1 MYAILILP
9 LLLLAAPSWAD
20 TPAPAP
26 AAPSVGELQQLV
38 DTLQDDKARAQ
49 FVSGLR
55 SLIAARRASAA
66 QEEPASPAGW
76 LSQQVDQLTG
86 EILEGVSVVVDAPR
100 IIAWGR
106 LQVEDDAAR
115 RRWLDIGLALVVVF
129 GCAAAAE
136 WIVRRFLMRLLPRAP
151 TRRDAR
157 GIRLM
162 FALVELVIGALPIV
176 AFAVAAYV
184 VLPVTLP
191 PYSPSRTSLAL
202 LVHATVVTRLLL
214 AVAKSLLLGNDPGIG
229 LIPATDET
237 RNYLYIW
244 IKRFIH

>member
-49 FVSGLR
+49 FVSELR

-100 IIAWGR
+100 IIAWADCR
-106 LQVEDDAAR
+106 SKT
-115 RRWLDIGLALVVVF
+115 
-129 GCAAAAE
+129 
-136 WIVRRFLMRLLPRAP
+136 MRH
-151 TRRDAR
+151 
-157 GIRLM
+157 G
-162 FALVELVIGALPIV
+162 EG
-176 AFAVAAYV
+176 
-184 VLPVTLP
+184 
-191 PYSPSRTSLAL
+191 
-202 LVHATVVTRLLL
+202 
-214 AVAKSLLLGNDPGIG
+214 G
-229 LIPATDET
+229 
-237 RNYLYIW
+237 
-244 IKRFIH
+244 